1 MKTKFKC
8 KYCKSIEHSIDNC
21 PEIICRLCN
30 KKGHAHWKCK
40 ECINED
46 YQEEEEKEKEK
57 ENKEIKIDTN
67 NLLIKNKFYFNYIL
81 DYNNEET
88 PWNYY
93 LVE

>member
-8 KYCKSIEHSIDNC
+8 KYCKSIEHYIDNC

-40 ECINED
+40 ECIKEEND
-46 YQEEEEKEKEK
+46 EEEEKEIKK
-57 ENKEIKIDTN
+57 IKIDTN
-67 NLLIKNKFYFNYIL
+67 NLLIKNKYYFNYII
-81 DYNNEET
+81 DYNEKEI
-88 PWNYY
+88 PWNYD